1 MPERGNARSARSD
14 RPMNPY
20 GLPAGDSLSHR
31 AADVWDTSPVTRGN
45 APGAQESL
53 ASRALRR
60 TSSPWVLATVLALP
74 AFLPLVAHYVGFAVA
89 GLRPTG
95 FMMYDAP
102 YYVANARE
110 LFDSGQFGLV
120 YSNPFSYDYASP
132 RIYFQPLTLVLG
144 ILLRMSG
151 GDPGV
156 VFAAV
161 GVVAA
166 IVCGRVAVALF
177 DRFGDRR
184 APGGLT
190 TFVAFFWG
198 GGLVVLAATAFVAL
212 VLAADA
218 GRSGFDIAAWWSFI
232 RVVDPAGGWWF
243 LNFGRNL
250 VLPTEAVYH
259 ALFFGG
265 VVLIL
270 ARRFVAAAAV
280 AAVLSL
286 SHPFTGLQ
294 FLAIVGGWAL
304 LESSLRSRVVP
315 PWFLACII
323 ALGVLHAGYYLVF
336 LPRFPEH
343 RQLQAQW
350 TLAWN
355 LTIPEIVLAYGM
367 VAPFALWSMGTRERL
382 RRVISQW
389 PNRLLLVWLVASL
402 ALENHELFIRN
413 AVQPIHFT
421 RGYSWVALFLLGL
434 PAIAEL
440 FRRTRVSGHRALA
453 WLAPAVVATVF
464 LADNAVWLGAT
475 ATQSLGLSLGRTLPA
490 DPSRAGYGL
499 SQDQIQV
506 LSFMNDPGVRGSV
519 VLSEDLDLGYLATVY
534 SPLRSWRSHYAN
546 TPWNRERLNEL
557 RTFFANG
564 QVVDAWRHLP
574 MVVVFRSSTAWRDR
588 ISGLHELPVS
598 PVVENQSYVVIRTR
612 PRHPRA
618 LQP

>member
-1 MPERGNARSARSD
+1 VGARVAIDELVDSAR
-14 RPMNPY
+14 R
-20 GLPAGDSLSHR
+20 
-31 AADVWDTSPVTRGN
+31 W
-45 APGAQESL
+45 
-53 ASRALRR
+53 

-74 AFLPLVAHYVGFAVA
+74 AFVPLVAHYVGFAMA
-89 GLRPTG
+89 GRWPTG
-95 FMMYDAP
+95 FIMYDAP

-110 LFDSGQFGLV
+110 LFDSGHFGLL
-120 YSNPFSYDYASP
+120 YGNPFSYDHATP
-132 RIYFQPLTLVLG
+132 RIYFQPLTLILGVL
-144 ILLRMSG
+144 LWMSR
-151 GDPGV
+151 GDPGL

-177 DRFGDRR
+177 DHFGDRSK
-184 APGGLT
+184 PGGLM
-190 TFVAFFWG
+190 TFIAFFWG
-198 GGLVVLAATAFVAL
+198 GGLVVLAATVFVAV
-212 VLAADA
+212 VLGAGA
-218 GRSGFDIAAWWSFI
+218 GRSGFDVAAWWSFI

-243 LNFGRNL
+243 LNLGRNL

-270 ARRFVAAAAV
+270 ARRFASAAAV

-304 LESSLRSRVVP
+304 LESILRSRVVP
-315 PWFLACII
+315 RWFLACII
-323 ALGVLHAGYYLVF
+323 ALGVLHATYYLVF

-350 TLAWN
+350 MLAWN
-355 LTIPEIVLAYGM
+355 LTIPEIVLAYGV
-367 VAPFALWSMGTRERL
+367 VASFALWRIGTRERF
-382 RRVISQW
+382 RHVISQW

-402 ALENHELFIRN
+402 ALENHELFVRN

-434 PAIAEL
+434 PVIAEL
-440 FRRTRVSGHRALA
+440 FRRTRMSGHRAVA
-453 WLAPAVVATVF
+453 WLAPAVVAVVF
-464 LADNAVWLGAT
+464 VVDNAVWLGAT
-475 ATQSLGLSLGRTLPA
+475 ATQNLGLSLGRTLPP

-499 SQDQIQV
+499 SRDQVQV
-506 LSFMNDPGVRGSV
+506 LKFMNDPSVRGSV

-546 TPWNRERLNEL
+546 TPWNRERLGEL
-557 RTFFANG
+557 RAFFANG
-564 QVVDAWRHLP
+564 QVVDAWRHLGL
-574 MVVVFRSSTAWRDR
+574 VVVFRSTTAWRDR
-588 ISGLHELPVS
+588 ASGLQELPVS
-598 PVVENQSYVVIRTR
+598 PVVENGSYVVIHIQPRR
-612 PRHPRA
+612 PGA